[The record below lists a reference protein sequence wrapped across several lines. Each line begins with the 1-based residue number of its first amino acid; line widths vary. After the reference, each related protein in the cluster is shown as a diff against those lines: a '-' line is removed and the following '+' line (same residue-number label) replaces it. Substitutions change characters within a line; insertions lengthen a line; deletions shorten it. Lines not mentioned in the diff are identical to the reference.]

1 MAKEQR
7 RGNREIR
14 KKPKAAKPAVAAS
27 VSPFALKAPSA
38 AATTPKRKR

>member
-14 KKPKAAKPAVAAS
+14 KPKTAKPAVAAT